1 MKKKKLLLLVPLLLL
16 SSCNTRG
23 QEEIITSSFIAYDL
37 VHEIAKDKISHRNL
51 VPWGSE
57 LHDYEPNAQDV
68 VAVNNAKLFI
78 YTTPFL
84 ETWVKNLVNN
94 ENAFALS
101 EAFTALPFN
110 PPVSPK
116 RTHAH
121 DHEGSGHFW
130 TDPTT
135 YLQLINAVR
144 DEIKQIDADNAVFYD
159 ENADFYYNEIA
170 SLHQSFNTY
179 LTTIERQP
187 IYFAGHNALDAFAAR
202 YELEIISLADSYSPS
217 GDLTPQQLIKL
228 IEEIYGTK
236 TKYIYIEELAEPRV
250 ARQIKTELKNK
261 YNYDIELLE
270 LHAYHNIAKNEA
282 EKGVNYAQIFAQNIS
297 NLKLGLS
304 D

>member
-1 MKKKKLLLLVPLLLL
+1 MKNKKILLFIPLLLL
-16 SSCNTRG
+16 NSCNARG
-23 QEEIITSSFIAYDL
+23 QEDVITSSFIAYDL
-37 VHEIAKDKISHRNL
+37 VHEIAKNKITHRNL

-57 LHDYEPNAQDV
+57 LHDYEPNAQDI
-68 VAVNNAKLFI
+68 VAVNNAKLFV
-78 YTTPFL
+78 YTTPLL
-84 ETWVKNLVNN
+84 ETWVKNLANN

-101 EAFTALPFN
+101 DAFNALPYN
-110 PPVSPK
+110 RSNK
-116 RTHAH
+116 QKNSHNH

-144 DEIKQIDADNAVFYD
+144 HELKRIDHDNALFYD
-159 ENADFYYNEIA
+159 ENADLYYNEIET
-170 SLHQSFNTY
+170 LHRDFSDY
-179 LTTIERQP
+179 LATIEKQP
-187 IYFAGHNALDAFAAR
+187 IYFAGHNALDAFADR
-202 YELEIISLADSYSPS
+202 YELEIISLAESYSPS

-228 IEEIYGTK
+228 IEEIYATN

-261 YNYDIELLE
+261 YNYEIELLE

-282 EKGVNYAQIFAQNIS
+282 EKGVNYADIFAQNIS

-304 D
+304 N